1 MNLCLEMI
9 QVQLRLIRAIFKIK
23 FEKTQVEQSR
33 IPGAASGLF
42 LTRSV
47 ITGEVRKNY
56 YYSLSL
62 LFGGGCKIL
71 LSFF

>member
-47 ITGEVRKNY
+47 ITGEVIICLGIIIIIVITGEVVINFY
-56 YYSLSL
+56 YL
-62 LFGGGCKIL
+62 
-71 LSFF
+71 